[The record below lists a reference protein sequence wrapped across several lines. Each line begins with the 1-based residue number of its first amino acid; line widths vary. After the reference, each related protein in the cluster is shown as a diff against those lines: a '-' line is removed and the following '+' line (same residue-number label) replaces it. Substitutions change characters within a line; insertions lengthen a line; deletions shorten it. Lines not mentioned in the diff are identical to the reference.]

1 VRNTLLGAPVGDID
15 IATDARPEAVMEV
28 AQEAGLRPVPTGIEH
43 GTVTVISGGVPHEVT
58 SFRADIETDGR
69 HARVVFG
76 QDIRADARRRDFT
89 MNALYAEPDGTL
101 CDPLGGVEDL
111 RARRVR
117 FIEDPARRIRE
128 DYLRILR
135 FFRFHAWYGDSEAG
149 LDPEALAA
157 CAEACEGLATLS
169 RERIGAEMLKLLAAP
184 DPAPALAAMQAVGI
198 LQAVIPGADAAAM
211 AVLVHLESE
220 TNTAPN
226 AIRRLALLGGEEVAE
241 RLRLSR
247 TDARRRETLRAAAA
261 DPMPAAERG
270 YRLGR
275 IDGGDSLLIR
285 AAWLGMA
292 PEAAEWQE
300 LERGA
305 EARFPV
311 TPADLMPGLSGPALG
326 QRLREIEAR
335 WIASGFRLGREDL
348 L

>member
-1 VRNTLLGAPVGDID
+1 
-15 IATDARPEAVMEV
+15 
-28 AQEAGLRPVPTGIEH
+28 
-43 GTVTVISGGVPHEVT
+43 
-58 SFRADIETDGR
+58 
-69 HARVVFG
+69 
-76 QDIRADARRRDFT
+76 
-89 MNALYAEPDGTL
+89 
-101 CDPLGGVEDL
+101 
-111 RARRVR
+111 
-117 FIEDPARRIRE
+117 
-128 DYLRILR
+128 
-135 FFRFHAWYGDSEAG
+135 
-149 LDPEALAA
+149 
-157 CAEACEGLATLS
+157 
-169 RERIGAEMLKLLAAP
+169 MLKLLAAP